1 MTMRRASPRRLP
13 ITRCSS
19 GISALIKERFFSCA
33 MVLGVAFLL
42 LVSLVVS
49 AGIGAAGGF
58 LQDSLAGGEFLWQ
71 GRGLGVPE
79 ACKP

>member
-1 MTMRRASPRRLP
+1 
-13 ITRCSS
+13 
-19 GISALIKERFFSCA
+19 